1 MKWLKLREQAD
12 QEALETLVK
21 EMQQLGWAKSPD
33 TKERYSPYYIQFEND
48 DQRIVIEWLEYV
60 SFETEIVHG
69 YVMISIAKF
78 LEAVKL

>member
-1 MKWLKLREQAD
+1 MKLVKLKEQKD
-12 QEALETLVK
+12 KEALEMLIK
-21 EMQQLGWAKSPD
+21 EMEGLGWEKSPD
-33 TKERYSPYYIQFEND
+33 TKERYTPYYIQFKNN

>member
-1 MKWLKLREQAD
+1 MKWLKLREQKD
-12 QEALETLVK
+12 KEALEMLIK
-21 EMQQLGWAKSPD
+21 EMEGLGWEKSPD
-33 TKERYSPYYIQFEND
+33 TKEKFVPYYICFQKDN
-48 DQRIVIEWLEYV
+48 QRIVIEWLEYV